1 MTVHNGLRLQD
12 LIVAST
18 LLIFP
23 IAAHALDKS
32 ADTTAA
38 IQASGAA
45 EAAGPPGCTPP
56 QVLQNGVCVTPK
68 SEEKLTE
75 VVITGSRIA
84 RPELDRLE
92 PTVVVGSEQ
101 FDQRGYTDV
110 GQALSELP
118 AFGIQSSNATNQQT
132 SLGGVGQS
140 FVDLYSLGSQRTL
153 VLIDG
158 MRFVSS
164 NTASLFGGATPP
176 GEQVDLNVVPTK
188 LIDRVETV
196 SVGGAPIYG
205 TDAIAGTVN
214 IIMKKNYEGL
224 DVDGDVGV
232 SNDKDAWNY
241 RARVLGGINFA
252 DGRGNI
258 TAVAEF
264 SKADGLTG
272 PDRQNFSE
280 NLGFLAPVNPGPYNT
295 VLTAQNAVPQVS
307 TGGVPML
314 DDFFYLPGVPPNFIG
329 VTGANGQPLA
339 FSGGKLVPYN
349 LGTPTGNAVFWSG
362 GDGIRLSQ
370 FSNLLSPLE
379 RINIDTIDNFKISDH
394 VNLFAETWFS
404 ETHGR
409 NLISQPAYNANIF
422 GPAGSVSGMF
432 EVSVNNPFL
441 SAADQTTIKNDLLAY
456 KAAGYPLCT
465 IITGASSP
473 TPCNPNWNANTFY
486 VSRASTDL
494 ESGASTATQELYRG
508 VVGLMGDFSLGET
521 HDYTWTVAFNY
532 GHSQDTFVEP
542 VYVFQNLENALN
554 ATTIGG
560 QIVCTPGYV
569 NSTIKTESSTCAPL
583 NIFGQGMASQAA
595 LQYITHAA
603 TAISTDTQRD
613 STANMSGDILKLP
626 AGEWK
631 GAVGFENRRESA
643 EFAPDDYFTAV
654 PAQQNVAGAVSGA
667 YISNEVYAET
677 LVPIF
682 EPSQNIPLL
691 HQVEFEGAIRRVDN
705 TFAGKSNTWTEGLR
719 WAPVQDVLFRGN
731 RTISIRAPAITE
743 LFLPTSTSNEFAAD
757 PCDHTNIGSG
767 LVPATRAKNC
777 EAAGIPPGFV
787 SDVINATVKGTT
799 SGDPT
804 LAPEKADSYTYGMV
818 LRPRWTPRFNIS
830 MDYIN
835 IKMTNAIEQLDLT
848 ELMDE
853 CYDSTDYPNNPACT
867 HFQRNPVTH
876 QVTGYSDGFIN
887 AGLLHFQGFTLGV
900 EEGFDLPRQWGS
912 MQFRAHYLDTKTLL
926 LQVGSAQP
934 LNLADTLNQNNAT
947 PKGKAVFDVNYM
959 KGPFEWYWQAQ
970 YYSMM
975 DFNNQNT
982 PTSQNILSVPRWW
995 LFNSTVSYDATKSLQ
1010 FRVVVDNVFNKQP
1023 PYPALA
1029 GDGGNFSSVTS
1040 LYFAG
1045 IIGRTYL
1052 LTVDYRFY

>member
-1 MTVHNGLRLQD
+1 MTVNNGLRLQD
-12 LIVAST
+12 LIIAST
-18 LLIFP
+18 LLFLP
-23 IAAHALDKS
+23 IAAHAQDKS
-32 ADTTAA
+32 ADTTKTV
-38 IQASGAA
+38 QVSGGGGGQ
-45 EAAGPPGCTPP
+45 GPPACTPP
-56 QVLQNGVCVTPK
+56 DVLQNGACVTPK
-68 SEEKLTE
+68 QEEKLNE

-92 PTVVVGSEQ
+92 PTIVLGADQ

-132 SLGGVGQS
+132 SLGGVAQS

-158 MRFVSS
+158 RRFVSS

-252 DGRGNI
+252 DNRGNI

-280 NLGFLAPVNPGPYNT
+280 NLGFLAPATPGTYAT
-295 VLTAQNAVPQVS
+295 VLTPQNAVPQVS

-314 DDFFYLPGVPPNFIG
+314 DDFFYLPGVPPSAIG

-349 LGTPTGNAVFWSG
+349 LGTPTGNPVFWSG

-379 RINIDTIDNFKISDH
+379 RSNIDTIDNFKINDH
-394 VNLFAETWFS
+394 INLFAETWFS
-404 ETHGR
+404 ETHAR

-422 GPAGSVSGMF
+422 GPAGTVSGMF
-432 EVSVNNPFL
+432 KISASNPFL
-441 SAADQTTIKNDLLAY
+441 SPADQTTIKNDLLAY
-456 KAAGYPLCT
+456 EAAGFPMGQILTGNAAPLDP
-465 IITGASSP
+465 A
-473 TPCNPNWNANTFY
+473 WNANTFY

-494 ESGASTATQELYRG
+494 ESGAATATQELYRG
-508 VVGLMGDFSLGET
+508 VVGLNGDFSIGQN
-521 HDYTWTVAFNY
+521 HDYTWEVAVNY
-532 GHSQDTFVEP
+532 GHSEDTFVEP
-542 VYVFQNLENALN
+542 AYVFQNVQNALN
-554 ATTIGG
+554 ATIVGG
-560 QIVCTPGYV
+560 QIVCAPGYV
-569 NSTIKTESSTCAPL
+569 NSTIKTQSSTCAPL
-583 NIFGQGMASQAA
+583 NIFGAGEASQAA
-595 LQYITHAA
+595 LAYITHAA
-603 TAISTDTQRD
+603 TAISTNTQRD
-613 STANMSGDILKLP
+613 STANLSGDIFKLP

-643 EFAPDDYFTAV
+643 EFAPDDYFTAI
-654 PAQQNVAGAVSGA
+654 PAQQNVAGPVSGS

-682 EPSQNIPLL
+682 EPSQDIPLL

-719 WAPVQDVLFRGN
+719 WSPVQDILFRGN

-743 LFLPTSTSNEFAAD
+743 LFLPPSTSNEFAND
-757 PCDHTNIGSG
+757 PCDKNFVGQG
-767 LVPATRAKNC
+767 LVPATRKANC
-777 EAAGIPPGFV
+777 EAAGINTSTFT
-787 SDVINATVKGTT
+787 SDVVNATVKGIT

-835 IKMTNAIEQLDLT
+835 IKMSNAIEQLNLV

-853 CYDSTDYPNNPACT
+853 CYDSTDYPNNPACS
-867 HFQRNPVTH
+867 HFTRNPVNH

-887 AGLLHFQGFTLGV
+887 AGLLHFQGFTAGL
-900 EEGFDLPRQWGS
+900 EEIFDLPRQLGTV
-912 MQFRAHYLDTKTLL
+912 QFRAHYLDTKTLL

-934 LNLADTLNQNNAT
+934 LNLADTLNQNEAT
-947 PKGKAVFDVNYM
+947 PKGKAVFDLNYL

-995 LFNSTVSYDATKSLQ
+995 LINSTLSYEATKALEL
-1010 FRVVVDNVFNKQP
+1010 RVVVDNVFNKQP

-1052 LTVDYRFY
+1052 LTVDYRFF

>member
-1 MTVHNGLRLQD
+1 MTVIRAFRPRD
-12 LIVAST
+12 LSV
-18 LLIFP
+18 
-23 IAAHALDKS
+23 IAALVIGTISAHAQEKS
-32 ADTTAA
+32 AESARA
-38 IQASGAA
+38 
-45 EAAGPPGCTPP
+45 
-56 QVLQNGVCVTPK
+56 
-68 SEEKLTE
+68 EEKLTE

-92 PTVVVGSEQ
+92 PTIVVGSEL

-118 AFGIQSSNATNQQT
+118 SFGIQSSNATNQQT
-132 SLGGVGQS
+132 SLGGVAQS

-153 VLIDG
+153 VLVDG
-158 MRFVSS
+158 RRFVSS

-176 GEQVDLNVVPTK
+176 GEQVDLNVIPTK
-188 LIDRVETV
+188 LIDRVETI

-232 SNDKDAWNY
+232 SNQKDAWNY

-272 PDRQNFSE
+272 PDRKNFSE
-280 NLGFLAPVNPGPYNT
+280 NLGFLSPVTAGPFT
-295 VLTAQNAVPQVS
+295 SVLTPDNSVPQVS

-314 DDFFYLPGVPPNFIG
+314 DDFFYLPPQFGLPPAAIG
-329 VTGANGQPLA
+329 VTNAAGQPLA

-379 RINIDTIDNFKISDH
+379 RTNIDTIDNFKISDH

-404 ETHGR
+404 ETHAR

-422 GPAGSVSGMF
+422 GPAGTVSGMF
-432 EVSVNNPFL
+432 EISANNPFL
-441 SAADQTTIKNDLLAY
+441 SPADQTLIANELAAY
-456 KAAGYPLCT
+456 GAAHGCTAAGCPPGST
-465 IITGASSP
+465 F
-473 TPCNPNWNANTFY
+473 NPNWNANTFY

-494 ESGASTATQELYRG
+494 QSGAATATQDLYRG
-508 VVGLMGDFSLGET
+508 VVGLNGDFSIGAS
-521 HDYTWTVAFNY
+521 HDYSWEVAVNY
-532 GHSQDTFVEP
+532 GHSEDTFVQP
-542 VYVFQNLENALN
+542 VYVFQNVQNALN
-554 ATTIGG
+554 ATTVGG
-560 QIVCTPGYV
+560 QIVCAPGGV
-569 NSTIKTESSTCAPL
+569 NSTIATQSSTCAPL
-583 NIFGQGMASQAA
+583 NIFGQGQASQAA
-595 LQYITHAA
+595 LAYITHAA
-603 TAISTDTQRD
+603 TAVSTDTQRD
-613 STANMSGDILKLP
+613 STANLNGDILRLP

-643 EFAPDDYFTAV
+643 DFAPDDYFTAT
-654 PAQQNVAGAVSGA
+654 PQQQIVAGPVSGA
-667 YISNEVYAET
+667 YITNEVYAET

-682 EPSQNIPLL
+682 EPAQNIPLL

-705 TFAGKSNTWTEGLR
+705 TFAGKSTTWTEGLR
-719 WAPVQDVLFRGN
+719 WAPVQDILFRGN

-743 LFLPTSTSNEFAAD
+743 LFLPPSTSNEFAAD

-777 EAAGIPPGFV
+777 AAAGIPPGFV
-787 SDVINATVKGTT
+787 SDVINATVKGIT
-799 SGDPT
+799 SGDPS
-804 LAPEKADSYTYGMV
+804 LSPEKADSLTYGVV
-818 LRPRWTPRFNIS
+818 LRPRWTPRLNIS
-830 MDYIN
+830 ADYID
-835 IKMTNAIEQLDLT
+835 IKMNNAIVQLNLT

-853 CYDSTDYPNNPACT
+853 CYDSTDFPNNPACSRFT
-867 HFQRNPVTH
+867 RNAAH
-876 QVTGYSDGFIN
+876 QVSGYSDGFIN
-887 AGLLHFQGFTLGV
+887 AGLLHFQGFTAGL
-900 EEGFDLPRQWGS
+900 EDTFDLPRHLGT

-926 LQVGSAQP
+926 LQVGSATP

-947 PKGKAVFDVNYM
+947 PKSKAVFELNYM

-970 YYSMM
+970 YISMM

-982 PTSQNILSVPRWW
+982 PTSQDILSVPRWW
-995 LFNSTVSYDATKSLQ
+995 LINSTVSLDVTKALQ
-1010 FRVVVDNVFNKQP
+1010 MRLTVDNVFNKEP

-1029 GDGGNFSSVTS
+1029 GDGGNFASATS

-1052 LTVDYRFY
+1052 LAVDYRFY

>member
-1 MTVHNGLRLQD
+1 MSVIRAFRPRG
-12 LIVAST
+12 LIVIAA
-18 LLIFP
+18 LLIGTV
-23 IAAHALDKS
+23 S
-32 ADTTAA
+32 AYA
-38 IQASGAA
+38 Q
-45 EAAGPPGCTPP
+45 E
-56 QVLQNGVCVTPK
+56 NPK
-68 SEEKLTE
+68 EPTKAEEKLTE

-92 PTVVVGSEQ
+92 PTVVIGSES

-118 AFGIQSSNATNQQT
+118 SFGIQSSSANNQQT
-132 SLGGVGQS
+132 SLGGVAQS

-153 VLIDG
+153 VLVDG
-158 MRFVSS
+158 RRFVSS

-176 GEQVDLNVVPTK
+176 GEQVDLNVIPTK
-188 LIDRVETV
+188 LIDRVETI

-224 DVDGDVGV
+224 DVDGQAGV

-241 RARVLGGINFA
+241 RARVLGGFNFA

-280 NLGFLAPVNPGPYNT
+280 NLGFLAPVTPGKYSS
-295 VLTAQNAVPQVS
+295 VLTADNAIPQVS

-314 DDFFYLPGVPPNFIG
+314 DDFFYLPPQFGLPPAAIG
-329 VTGANGQPLA
+329 VTNAAGEPLA

-349 LGTPTGNAVFWSG
+349 LGTPTGNPVFWSG

-379 RINIDTIDNFKISDH
+379 RTNIDTIDNFKVNDH
-394 VNLFAETWFS
+394 INLFAETWFS
-404 ETHGR
+404 ETHAR

-422 GPAGSVSGMF
+422 GPAGTVSGMF
-432 EVSVNNPFL
+432 ELSATNPFL
-441 SAADQTTIKNDLLAY
+441 SPADQTLIGNELAAY
-456 KAAGYPLCT
+456 GAAHGCTAAGCPPGST
-465 IITGASSP
+465 F
-473 TPCNPNWNANTFY
+473 NPNWNAHTFY

-494 ESGASTATQELYRG
+494 QSGAATATQDLYRG
-508 VVGLMGDFSLGET
+508 VVGLDGDFSVGSE
-521 HDYTWTVAFNY
+521 HDYTWEVAVNY
-532 GHSQDTFVEP
+532 GHSEDTFVQP
-542 VYVFQNLENALN
+542 VYVFQNVQNALN
-554 ATTIGG
+554 ATTVGG
-560 QIVCTPGYV
+560 QIVCAPGYV
-569 NSTIKTESSTCAPL
+569 NSSIATGSSTCAPL
-583 NIFGQGMASQAA
+583 NIFGQGQASAA
-595 LQYITHAA
+595 AIAYITHQANA
-603 TAISTDTQRD
+603 VSTDEQRD
-613 STANMSGDILKLP
+613 STANLSGDILKLP

-631 GAVGFENRRESA
+631 GAIGFENRRESA
-643 EFAPDDYFTAV
+643 DFAPDDYFTAI
-654 PAQQNVAGAVSGA
+654 PQQQIVAGAVSGS
-667 YISNEVYAET
+667 YITNEVYAET

-682 EPSQNIPLL
+682 EPSQDIPAL

-743 LFLPTSTSNEFAAD
+743 LFLPPSTSNEFAAD
-757 PCDHTNIGSG
+757 PCDHTNIDAG

-777 EAAGIPPGFV
+777 AAAGIPPGFV
-787 SDVINATVKGTT
+787 SDVINASVKGTT
-799 SGDPT
+799 SGDPS
-804 LAPEKADSYTYGMV
+804 LAPEKADSFTYGVV
-818 LRPRWTPRFNIS
+818 LRPRWTPRFTINA
-830 MDYIN
+830 DYID
-835 IKMTNAIEQLDLT
+835 IKMRNAIEQLDLT

-853 CYDSTDYPNNPACT
+853 CYDSTDYPNNPACS
-867 HFQRNPVTH
+867 HFTRNAQH

-887 AGLLHFQGFTLGV
+887 AGLLHFQGFTAGLQDT
-900 EEGFDLPRQWGS
+900 FDLPRQLGTV
-912 MQFRAHYLDTKTLL
+912 QFRANYLDTKTLL
-926 LQVGSAQP
+926 LEVGSAAP
-934 LNLADTLNQNNAT
+934 INEADNLSLASQAT
-947 PKGKAVFDVNYM
+947 PKSKAVFDLNYM
-959 KGPFEWYWQAQ
+959 KGPFQWYWQALF
-970 YYSMM
+970 YSAM

-982 PTSQNILSVPRWW
+982 PTAQNILSVGRWW
-995 LFNSTVSYDATKSLQ
+995 LINSTVTYDVTKALEVR
-1010 FRVVVDNVFNKQP
+1010 FIVDNVFNKEP

-1029 GDGGNFSSVTS
+1029 GDGGNFNPVTS

-1052 LTVDYRFY
+1052 LNVDYRFY